1 MRRLRRFLNR
11 LSGSVTRRHDESRLR
26 EELDAHLQM
35 QTAEN
40 VRAGMSPDDA
50 RRQAILEFGPVASI
64 KDRWRDEQRLPAMDD
79 WLLDVR
85 YAFRQIRKAPMF
97 AFTAIVSLAAGIGA
111 NVTVFSVVERLL
123 LRPLPVA
130 KPHELV
136 YVTDERIL
144 AQPSPRFSYPFYELV
159 RESTVLT
166 GIAAR
171 AAQSLNVTVDGQTSR
186 AGGELVSGNYF
197 GVLGAGIHTG
207 RPLLPE
213 DDKTPGAHPVAVI
226 SEPFWKRRFA
236 ADPGVVGRSV
246 QLNGQPFTIVGV
258 AGNGFTGSD
267 VGLPADIWIPLAMQ
281 REVGRNLF
289 IEART
294 NWLELVG
301 RLRTGQRRD
310 TAADALN
317 RQFQERASALPPGA
331 AVRTFVLV
339 PGDKGSSPAR
349 GDQRTALLGLFAL
362 TGLALALACVNVA
375 CLAAVRSA
383 AREKEMAIRL
393 AIGAGRSRLER
404 QLLTENLVVAALGGT
419 AAVLVSPW
427 TTRALGAAHSGSLL
441 IELSLDPRVLVFGV
455 FVSVLTGFFVAL
467 VPIAA
472 SRRVRLA
479 LGSEGSRTALRAG
492 SHRPGAHDVFVALQ
506 LAMALSMLIS
516 AALLVQSLRGLS
528 SVDPGFRADNL
539 LLASLDPK
547 SAGYDSDRI
556 DGFWRTTLEQVT
568 EIPGIQSVS
577 LAGTVPLSGGRQRQP
592 WTNPASGEKIEIDT
606 NFVGPQY
613 FRTLGI
619 PVLGGRE
626 FNQGDGRAS
635 RAVLVVNERLAQM
648 FWPQQDPLGKGLRV
662 PESGNPAGE
671 VVGIVRDA
679 KYRDLRGE
687 AGPMI
692 YRPVLQT
699 RSTDAMTLHV
709 RSSADPGPIVSAIRL
724 AMANIDRN
732 VSLFQVTTL
741 EERLDSSF
749 ARTRQAV
756 LLTGTSGGLALLLSA
771 IGVYGVTALAVSRRT
786 RDIGIRVAL
795 GATRRHIVRA
805 IGARVGALIAIGLG
819 LGLLGSFGLTQMMGT
834 LVFGVTTGD
843 AATFAW
849 MAAVLALISLIACAI
864 PVRAATRVDALA
876 AIRHE

>member
-1 MRRLRRFLNR
+1 
-11 LSGSVTRRHDESRLR
+11 
-26 EELDAHLQM
+26 
-35 QTAEN
+35 
-40 VRAGMSPDDA
+40 
-50 RRQAILEFGPVASI
+50 
-64 KDRWRDEQRLPAMDD
+64 
-79 WLLDVR
+79 
-85 YAFRQIRKAPMF
+85 
-97 AFTAIVSLAAGIGA
+97 
-111 NVTVFSVVERLL
+111 
-123 LRPLPVA
+123 
-130 KPHELV
+130 
-136 YVTDERIL
+136 
-144 AQPSPRFSYPFYELV
+144 
-159 RESTVLT
+159 
-166 GIAAR
+166 
-171 AAQSLNVTVDGQTSR
+171 
-186 AGGELVSGNYF
+186 
-197 GVLGAGIHTG
+197 
-207 RPLLPE
+207 
-213 DDKTPGAHPVAVI
+213 
-226 SEPFWKRRFA
+226 
-236 ADPGVVGRSV
+236 
-246 QLNGQPFTIVGV
+246 
-258 AGNGFTGSD
+258 
-267 VGLPADIWIPLAMQ
+267 
-281 REVGRNLF
+281 
-289 IEART
+289 
-294 NWLELVG
+294 
-301 RLRTGQRRD
+301 
-310 TAADALN
+310 
-317 RQFQERASALPPGA
+317 
-331 AVRTFVLV
+331 
-339 PGDKGSSPAR
+339 
-349 GDQRTALLGLFAL
+349 
-362 TGLALALACVNVA
+362 
-375 CLAAVRSA
+375 
-383 AREKEMAIRL
+383 
-393 AIGAGRSRLER
+393 
-404 QLLTENLVVAALGGT
+404 
-419 AAVLVSPW
+419 
-427 TTRALGAAHSGSLL
+427 
-441 IELSLDPRVLVFGV
+441 
-455 FVSVLTGFFVAL
+455 
-467 VPIAA
+467 
-472 SRRVRLA
+472 
-479 LGSEGSRTALRAG
+479 
-492 SHRPGAHDVFVALQ
+492 
-506 LAMALSMLIS
+506 MALSMLIS

-539 LLASLDPK
+539 LLVSLDPK
-547 SAGYDSDRI
+547 SAGYDSNRI

-635 RAVLVVNERLAQM
+635 RAVVVVNERLAQM

-662 PESGNPAGE
+662 PESGNPAAE

-724 AMANIDRN
+724 AMANIDHN
-732 VSLFQVTTL
+732 VLLFQVTTL

-795 GATRRHIVRA
+795 GATRRHIVLA

-834 LVFGVTTGD
+834 LVFGETTGD

-876 AIRHE
+876 AIRDE

>member
-50 RRQAILEFGPVASI
+50 RRQAILEFGPVESI

-85 YAFRQIRKAPMF
+85 YAFRQIRKAPVF

-171 AAQSLNVTVDGQTSR
+171 AAQSLNLTVDGQTSR

-246 QLNGQPFTIVGV
+246 QLNGQPFTIVGI
-258 AGNGFTGSD
+258 AGNGFTGTD

-331 AVRTFVLV
+331 PVRTLVLV

-349 GDQRTALLGLFAL
+349 RDQRTALLGLFAL

-419 AAVLVSPW
+419 AAVVVSPW
-427 TTRALGAAHSGSLL
+427 TTRALAAAHSGSLL
-441 IELSLDPRVLVFGV
+441 IELSLDPRVLVFGL

-479 LGSEGSRTALRAG
+479 SGSEGSRTALRAG

-547 SAGYDSDRI
+547 SAGYDSNRI

-568 EIPGIQSVS
+568 QIPGIQSVS

-635 RAVLVVNERLAQM
+635 RAVVVVNERLAQM
-648 FWPQQDPLGKGLRV
+648 FWPQQDSLGKGLRV
-662 PESGNPAGE
+662 PESGNPTAE

-732 VSLFQVTTL
+732 VPLFQVTTL

-819 LGLLGSFGLTQMMGT
+819 LGVLGSFGLTQMMGT